1 MKGGENDSTYSD
13 EQRQLNKHK
22 LDDFNTEEQE
32 RLEILSKNR
41 KDLQTLVER
50 IEQTLK
56 KVLDKNSS
64 LAERI

>member
-13 EQRQLNKHK
+13 EQRQLYKHK
-22 LDDFNTEEQE
+22 LGDFNTEEQE

>member
-13 EQRQLNKHK
+13 EQRQLYKHE

-41 KDLQTLVER
+41 RDLQTLVER